1 MPRPLNLPSMTD
13 YPEAENPWSDLLWGS
28 GDCAVASYAAH
39 DAIKS
44 LAESWKDDWAKDHRY
59 VLSSLEETIK
69 ALSSYYWALKLVCD
83 REALNVQTAALVRDG
98 RIVDGT
104 VTPEDFAAMGRRL
117 EAMNDLKQK
126 VGITDEQYASLLKA
140 AFAPVDER
148 GAA

>member
-13 YPEAENPWSDLLWGS
+13 YPEAENNPWSDLLWGS

-44 LAESWKDDWAKDHRY
+44 LAESWKDDWAENHRY

-69 ALSSYYWALKLVCD
+69 ALSSYYWALHLVCEHERLHEENGVLAERMVYGTATPAD
-83 REALNVQTAALVRDG
+83 FVALG
-98 RIVDGT
+98 K
-104 VTPEDFAAMGRRL
+104 RL
-117 EAMNDLKQK
+117 EAMNDLKKQ
-126 VGITDEQYASLLKA
+126 VGIKDEQYAALLKV
-140 AFAPVDER
+140 AFAPVAEQ